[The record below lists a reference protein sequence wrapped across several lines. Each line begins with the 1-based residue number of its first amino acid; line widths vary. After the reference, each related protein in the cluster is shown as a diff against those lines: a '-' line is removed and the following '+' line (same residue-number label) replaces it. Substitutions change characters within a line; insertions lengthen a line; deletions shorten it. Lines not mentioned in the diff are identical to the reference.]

1 MSLSPMAAS
10 GYYRGKLSRLWAES
24 PMRHEVMKRCWVR
37 TGVSRC
43 EKCKLEINSKLIEV
57 DHIEPKMAPG
67 QDPLD
72 IQLFAARLN
81 CPASGLQ
88 ALCEACHKPKTGSE
102 NKRRVKKGIIEAS
115 SKGDQNVR

>member
-1 MSLSPMAAS
+1 
-10 GYYRGKLSRLWAES
+10 
-24 PMRHEVMKRCWVR
+24 MRVEVMRRCWVR

-43 EKCKLEINSKLIEV
+43 EKCGVEVNSKLIEV

-72 IQLFAARLN
+72 IALFAARLN

-88 ALCEACHKPKTGSE
+88 ALCENCHRPKTGSE
-102 NKRRVKKGIIEAS
+102 NKRRIKRGTP
-115 SKGDQNVR
+115 NVRQ

>member
-1 MSLSPMAAS
+1 
-10 GYYRGKLSRLWAES
+10 
-24 PMRHEVMKRCWVR
+24 MRHEVMKRCWVR

-43 EKCKLEINSKLIEV
+43 EKCGLEINSKLIEV

-72 IQLFAARLN
+72 LQLFAARLN

-88 ALCEACHKPKTGSE
+88 ALCEACHKPKTGGE
-102 NKRRVKKGIIEAS
+102 NRNRKRTRKGVVE
-115 SKGDQNVR
+115 SKGDQNVH